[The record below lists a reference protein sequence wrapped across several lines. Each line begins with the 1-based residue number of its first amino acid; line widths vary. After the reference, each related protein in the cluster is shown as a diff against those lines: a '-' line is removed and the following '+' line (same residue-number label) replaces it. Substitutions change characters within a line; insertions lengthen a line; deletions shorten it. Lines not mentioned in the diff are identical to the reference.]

1 MLITLLCL
9 LLLLG
14 GIIYMILA
22 IRNQHKWDTSYICS
36 SIIWVSLGA
45 GLTIFCLVA
54 ILKVQVTSQIDYEK
68 TLYQREVLVYR
79 LENIEN
85 DVVGNE
91 LLYNEII
98 EFNND
103 LRTTKYYAN
112 NLWTNWFFNQKIATI
127 DYIEII

>member
-1 MLITLLCL
+1 
-9 LLLLG
+9 
-14 GIIYMILA
+14 MILA
-22 IRNQHKWDTSYICS
+22 IRNQHKWDTSYLCL
-36 SIIWVSLGA
+36 SIVLVFLEA

-54 ILKVQVTSQIDYEK
+54 ILKVQATSQIDYEK

-112 NLWTNWFFNQKIATI
+112 NLWTNWFFNQKIAKI